1 MKHIST
7 YYHTL
12 KYLKPIQI
20 KYQLLYRLFKAKP
33 LSHYKNSINPLETT
47 PLKFIQSPYHY
58 SSYLGNN
65 KFTFLNQEKD
75 FSQQIDWSY
84 KEYGALWNYNLQYF
98 NYLAQENITKEEK
111 LCLLKDFYQSNVV
124 LEPYP
129 ISLRSINTIRFI
141 LREEIQDSSLIENL
155 YGELN
160 FLSKRLEFHILGN
173 HLLENLFALMM
184 GGVFF
189 QEEKW
194 IQKAHALLIEQLD
207 EQILNDGAHFELSPM
222 YHQIM
227 LNRVL
232 ELIDWYSTY
241 EKKEKQFEHF
251 LREKAA
257 KMLAWLK
264 NMTFSNGDIP
274 MVNDAAKGVAPTT
287 KELFE
292 YAAKLEIK
300 PKELS
305 LTDSGYRH
313 FSNEY
318 FELLIDVGQISPSY
332 QPGHSHADSLNFIL
346 NFQGKPIIVD
356 TGISTYEKN
365 SQRQSERA
373 TSAHNTVVVNNI
385 NSSDVWSGFRVGK
398 RAKTNVLLENN
409 NQVIASH
416 DGYKHQN
423 IIHQRTFTLNETEV
437 IIDDLINNIGKTKNP
452 QPLAEK
458 MTNPPPSPLQRG
470 SVGILHFHPDASIQQ
485 IEQGFIIND
494 VLQLTIENA
503 HAITLEEYNFAEGY
517 NILRRAE
524 KIKIEMNKKIII
536 KILYEV

>member
-75 FSQQIDWSY
+75 FNQQIDWSY

-98 NYLAQENITKEEK
+98 NYLAQEDITKDEK
-111 LCLLKDFYQSNVV
+111 LSLLKDFYQSNVV

-160 FLSKRLEFHILGN
+160 FLSQRLEFHILGN

-222 YHQIM
+222 YHQII

-232 ELIDWYSTY
+232 ELIDWYATY

-264 NMTFSNGDIP
+264 NMTFSNGEIP
-274 MVNDAAKGVAPTT
+274 MVNDAAKGIAPTS

-305 LTDSGYRH
+305 LTDSGYIKWKTL
-313 FSNEY
+313 NW
-318 FELLIDVGQISPSY
+318 ELLMDYGEVGPTY
-332 QPGHSHADSLNFIL
+332 LPGGHAQNDIFNILLNVDNRPVL
-346 NFQGKPIIVD
+346 VD
-356 TGISTYEKN
+356 TGTSVYENDLNRRNIERST
-365 SQRQSERA
+365 SS
-373 TSAHNTVVVNNI
+373 HNTVQIGLLEQNEM
-385 NSSDVWSGFRVGK
+385 WSGFRMAR
-398 RAKTNVLLENN
+398 RAKVVILNNKGGYIEGYHTGFFFTNKPIHQRKIKVE
-409 NQVIASH
+409 
-416 DGYKHQN
+416 QN
-423 IIHQRTFTLNETEV
+423 IIS
-437 IIDDLINNIGKTKNP
+437 INDRILYNKGLK
-452 QPLAEK
+452 
-458 MTNPPPSPLQRG
+458 SY
-470 SVGILHFHPDASIQQ
+470 SYLHFHPSIKLSKNNNSEVVFDFGSINFINAESTEIEFYNYAIEFGKTQQ
-485 IEQGFIIND
+485 ALRIKIKFQDILETYIN
-494 VLQLTIENA
+494 LKKESIEN
-503 HAITLEEYNFAEGY
+503 
-517 NILRRAE
+517 
-524 KIKIEMNKKIII
+524 
-536 KILYEV
+536 